1 MGSGPS
7 VKRTSVGT
15 QVSLQNGGQNKSDQ
29 SDRDER
35 FIVREEIQRH
45 CAHRSEVLQPDKED
59 FLLSAIPL
67 VSIDVSS
74 LRRLAQIHN
83 IGANLDRNERVGQ
96 MKIISDQEKAAIQ
109 QLIVEQKR
117 LLDATQRS
125 VQVAAKKVETMGIEQ
140 LRTLNLQVYS
150 TARTLDEK
158 EGCENSPNRQIF
170 R

>member
-83 IGANLDRNERVGQ
+83 IGANLDRNERF
-96 MKIISDQEKAAIQ
+96 MIREENMS
-109 QLIVEQKR
+109 QL
-117 LLDATQRS
+117 LLDEVSDHDDGVLDRAPQN
-125 VQVAAKKVETMGIEQ
+125 VAWSKKYFCHG
-140 LRTLNLQVYS
+140 
-150 TARTLDEK
+150 DE
-158 EGCENSPNRQIF
+158 R
-170 R
+170 RVMLLLM